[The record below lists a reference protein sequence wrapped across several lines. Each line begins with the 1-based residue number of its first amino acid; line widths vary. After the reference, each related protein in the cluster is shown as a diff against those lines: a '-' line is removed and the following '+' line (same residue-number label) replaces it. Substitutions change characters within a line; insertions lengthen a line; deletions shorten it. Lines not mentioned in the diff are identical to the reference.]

1 MFRFFVWARNVNEL
15 PNGLLLLAI
24 FVMILLSAY
33 FSGSETAMMA
43 LNRYRL
49 RHLVNEG
56 NRSARKADRLLQRP
70 DRLLGVI
77 LLGNNLVIFVA
88 ASAAALVATRWF
100 GEVVGTIVA
109 PLVLTPLVLIFA
121 EVTPKTIAARR
132 PESIAFPSSYIL
144 QPLLKVC
151 HPVLTLINAIGNFLA
166 EPMIARTKTESD
178 DLSAEELRTVVNEG
192 TALPRER
199 QNMLLGVLD
208 MENATIDGIMV
219 PRSKVQGVDIEGDL
233 AGIVDAIRG
242 SQHTRLP
249 VYRENINQ
257 VVGVLHLR
265 RAARFLYRTEFT
277 KADIVQETEEPYF
290 VPEGTPLS
298 IQLANFKKERQRI
311 ALVVD
316 EYGDVQGLV
325 ALEDILEEIV
335 GEFTTD
341 AAAELTTIERHEDG
355 AHIVEGRAL
364 LRDINR
370 SHGWELPTS
379 GPRTLNGLIVEHLE
393 FIPEANVCLRIDR
406 YRIETLQIAD
416 NIVRTVKVR
425 EMPAPADAS

>member
-1 MFRFFVWARNVNEL
+1 MNEIST
-15 PNGLLLLAI
+15 GFLLLATL
-24 FVMILLSAY
+24 VMILLSAF

-56 NRSARKADRLLQRP
+56 NRSARKANWLLQKP

-77 LLGNNLVIFVA
+77 LLGNNLVIFIA
-88 ASAAALVATRWF
+88 ASSATLIATRLW
-100 GEVVGTIVA
+100 GEAVGAIVA
-109 PLVLTPLVLIFA
+109 PLVMTPIALIFA
-121 EVTPKTIAARR
+121 EVTPKTVAARR
-132 PESIAFPSSYIL
+132 PEFIAFPSSYVL

-151 HPVLTLINAIGNFLA
+151 HPLVTLINAIGNFLA
-166 EPMIARTKTESD
+166 EPMIARAKNESD
-178 DLSAEELRTVVNEG
+178 ELSAEELRTVVVER

-199 QNMLLGVLD
+199 QDMLTRVLD
-208 MENATIDGIMV
+208 MEHATIDDIMV
-219 PRSKVQGVDIEGDL
+219 PRSEVQGIDVEDDLGD
-233 AGIVDAIRG
+233 IVDVIRG
-242 SQHTRLP
+242 SQYTRLP
-249 VYRENINQ
+249 VYRENINR
-257 VVGVLHLR
+257 VEGVLHLR
-265 RAARFLYRTEFT
+265 RAAQFLSRAEFT
-277 KADIVQETEEPYF
+277 KADIVQEAEEPYF
-290 VPEGTPLS
+290 VPEGTPLP
-298 IQLANFKKERQRI
+298 IQLANFQKARQRI

-341 AAAELTTIERHEDG
+341 AAAELAAVHRHEDG

-370 SHGWELPTS
+370 SHGWQLPTS

-393 FIPEANVCLRIDR
+393 FIPDANVCLRIDR
-406 YRIETLQIAD
+406 YQIETLQITD
-416 NIVRTVKVR
+416 NMVRTVKVR
-425 EMPAPADAS
+425 ELPSGDAS